1 MEFQGGKKM
10 QHKNQMYFLANQT
23 HTQMMSF
30 VIETA
35 DGCVIVVDGGTR
47 GDAAHLLDTL
57 KSITG
62 QEIPHVDA
70 WFLTHSHMDH
80 TGAIIE
86 LLEKDP
92 DCFTV
97 EKVYYNF
104 PSVQWLAKYEDYCAH
119 EFYEF
124 RGIQNHIGAAI
135 ETITQGDTYQVG
147 EAKFDILYT
156 TDPLITENASNNA
169 SAVIRM
175 TLGGQTVM
183 FLGDLGV
190 EAGEKLLKM
199 HDKDTLKSDFV
210 EMAHHGQNG
219 VEKDVYEAIAPR
231 ACLWCTPKWLW
242 ENDAG
247 KGYNTHFWKTI
258 IVRSWMD
265 ELNVKHHFVNK
276 DGDHLIPLP
285 YSFE

>member
-1 MEFQGGKKM
+1 M
-10 QHKNQMYFLANQT
+10 QKIL
-23 HTQMMSF
+23 
-30 VIETA
+30 
-35 DGCVIVVDGGTR
+35 
-47 GDAAHLLDTL
+47 
-57 KSITG
+57 
-62 QEIPHVDA
+62 
-70 WFLTHSHMDH
+70 
-80 TGAIIE
+80 IIE
-86 LLEKDP
+86 DDRSIAELEKDP

-124 RGIQNHIGAAI
+124 RGIQHHIGAAI